1 MLEILKVIRWKN
13 LLFLALVMVL
23 VERLISCAILA
34 KALFGTVLLPHWVL
48 ILLVLAVVF
57 IAAGGY
63 AINDYFDVRI
73 DAINRPDKLLVTRTL
88 TKQQAMLTHQIL
100 TVIGVLCGLAV
111 SYKVRSWSLALI
123 ILFVP
128 GMLWFYSSSYKRQF
142 FLGNLIV
149 SLVVALAPLSVAIA
163 DNAYL
168 AHLYG
173 DILQYTPLTR
183 HIWQWIGFI
192 SLFAFLLTLCRE
204 IVKDLQDQEGDREY
218 ECHTLPII
226 LGEFRTKMIVSFLLL
241 VACWLIGMWA
251 FRLMPFDHSFHS
263 PVVRYALFGLIVP
276 ILADIYLLL
285 TAKIPSDYRNTQVL
299 LKFIMFSGVIFLFF
313 IHFQF

>member
-1 MLEILKVIRWKN
+1 MLDILKVIPWKN
-13 LLFLALVMVL
+13 LLFLALMMVL

-34 KALFGTVLLPHWVL
+34 KALFGSVLLPHWVL
-48 ILLVLAVVF
+48 LLLVLAVVF

-73 DAINRPDKLLVTRTL
+73 DAVNRPDRLIVTRTL

-100 TVIGVLCGLAV
+100 TVLGVLMGLVV

-123 ILFVP
+123 MIFVP

-149 SLVVALAPLSVAIA
+149 ALVVALAPLSVAIA
-163 DNAYL
+163 DTAYL
-168 AHLYG
+168 SKQYG
-173 DILQYTPLTR
+173 EILAYTQLTR
-183 HIWQWIGFI
+183 QIWSWIGCI
-192 SLFAFLLTLCRE
+192 SLFAFLLTLARE

-226 LGEFRTKMIVSFLLL
+226 LGEFWTKTIVATLLL
-241 VACWLIGMWA
+241 IVGWLLCMWV
-251 FRLMPFDHSFHS
+251 FSWMPFETSWHS
-263 PVVRYALFGLIVP
+263 PIVRYACIGLLPPLLI
-276 ILADIYLLL
+276 DIYLVVR
-285 TAKIPSDYRNTQVL
+285 AQIPSDYRNAQVL
-299 LKFIMFSGVIFLFF
+299 LKLIMFSGVVFLFF

>member
-13 LLFLALVMVL
+13 LLFLALMMVL

-34 KALFGTVLLPHWVL
+34 KSLFGAVLLPHWVL
-48 ILLVLAVVF
+48 LLLVLSVVF

-73 DAINRPDKLLVTRTL
+73 DSINRPDKLLVTRTL

-100 TVIGVLCGLAV
+100 TTLGVLLGLV
-111 SYKVRSWSLALI
+111 ISYKVRSWSLALI
-123 ILFVP
+123 MIFVP

-168 AHLYG
+168 SRQYG
-173 DILQYTPLTR
+173 DILAYTNLTQQ
-183 HIWQWIGFI
+183 IWSWIGCI
-192 SLFAFLLTLCRE
+192 SLFAFLLTLARE
-204 IVKDLQDQEGDREY
+204 IVKDLQDQDGDREY

-226 LGEFRTKMIVSFLLL
+226 LGEFWTKAIVVFILL
-241 VACWLIGMWA
+241 VVGWLIGMWV
-251 FRLMPFDHSFHS
+251 FRWMPFEHSFHS
-263 PVVRYALFGLIVP
+263 PVVRYALFGLILP
-276 ILADIYLLL
+276 ILVDVYLLL
-285 TAKIPSDYRNTQVL
+285 TASIPSDYRNAQVF